1 MGMEELAIVSD
12 IHGNLDALNAIVKD
26 IINKPIYC
34 LGDLVGYGANPNE
47 VIEWAR
53 ENNVKCV
60 MGNHEYA
67 VITRD
72 VSWFNPDAQK
82 AIFWTCSNLKR
93 ENFDF
98 IKKLPKKIEIKV
110 DSVRILFVH
119 GSPNDPIFEY
129 VLPDTHEGLFDYY
142 LSSNNVDVIGL
153 GHTHIPFLHE
163 SDKGIIFNPGSIGQP
178 RSGDPRACYAILT
191 IDNGNVKVEHKLVEY
206 DIESAA
212 NKIIKAGLPRFLAQR
227 LYIGI

>member
-1 MGMEELAIVSD
+1 MQELAIISD
-12 IHGNLDALNAIVKD
+12 IHGNLDALNAIMKHLG
-26 IINKPIYC
+26 KKSIYC

-47 VIEWAR
+47 VVEWVR

-67 VITRD
+67 VVTGD
-72 VSWFNPDAQK
+72 ASWFNLDAQR
-82 AIFWTCSNLKR
+82 AIFWTHSNLKR

-98 IKKLPKKIEIKV
+98 IKKLPEKIELKA
-110 DSVRILFVH
+110 DAVRILFVH

-142 LSSNNVDVIGL
+142 LSNNNVDVIGL
-153 GHTHIPFLHE
+153 GHTHVPFLYE

-178 RSGDPRACYAILT
+178 RSNDPRACYAILT
-191 IDNGNVKVEHKLVEY
+191 IDNNDVKVEHKLIEY
-206 DIESAA
+206 DVESAA
-212 NKIIKAGLPRFLAQR
+212 NKIIEAGLPRFLAQR